1 MPTRTAIQK
10 HRESEAV
17 MLAATRNLETVAE
30 TLLQRLAEDGADQA
44 LESPGTMEPL
54 PDGEALELDE
64 DTRTAIASV
73 RAIRQSMGPVEL
85 PDFRNLQNLAILM
98 VAFYIEQVLLLDDA
112 HQFEVQMD
120 FLRREARDEAAE
132 AAYDTLV
139 SVRQVISGAL
149 SSPAADG
156 ILGLDGKTPT
166 VPFVLRD
173 VLGSAIRRIRDHW
186 ARFPQLR
193 IDGVA
198 VTWTD
203 LADQLERVF
212 MPLDEAVRAIQDEE
226 SAAKTALDKKREILE
241 AYRSALVGWKGF
253 LRGMT
258 IAAGLRDLAR
268 ELEPTVPGRRSPAE
282 APDAPE
288 PPPAIPAPEED
299 LPSPPPGD
307 DEEQPPELPEPPPE
321 EVPS

>member
-1 MPTRTAIQK
+1 MSTRTAIQK

-17 MLAATRNLETVAE
+17 MQAATRNLETVAE
-30 TLLQRLAEDGADQA
+30 ALLQRLAEDGADQA

-54 PDGEALELDE
+54 PDGEALGLDE

-98 VAFYIEQVLLLDDA
+98 VAFYIEQVLLLDDV
-112 HQFEVQMD
+112 HHFEVQMD
-120 FLRREARDEAAE
+120 FMAREARDEAAE

-139 SVRQVISGAL
+139 SVRQVLTGAL
-149 SSPAADG
+149 GSQAADG
-156 ILGLDGKTPT
+156 ILGLDGDTPT
-166 VPFVLRD
+166 VPFVLRA
-173 VLGSAIRRIRDHW
+173 VLGSAIRRIRSSST
-186 ARFPQLR
+186 RFPRLR
-193 IDGVA
+193 LDGV
-198 VTWTD
+198 VLTWTD
-203 LADQLERVF
+203 VADQLERVF
-212 MPLDEAVRAIQDEE
+212 VPLDEAVRAIQDEE

-288 PPPAIPAPEED
+288 PPTIPAPEED

-321 EVPS
+321 GVPS